1 MNHIAQ
7 NNNANTLPRT
17 LCGIG
22 ASPGI
27 VIGRLLHMGRRK
39 TKRRGRTFLDQ
50 EKVNLEIARF
60 KEAVD
65 QSEKQLQEI
74 RDQFVDQL
82 EDYISIIDSHILMLK
97 DKMIYDRSLEII
109 EKEKINAEWALEKS
123 LNQVRAVFQQLD
135 DQYLRERVQDV
146 EQVATRIFRVL
157 AGKEVDPFAEIEE
170 QVIVVARDFSPEDTV
185 RMPSDRVL
193 GFLTEMGGV
202 TSHTAIVARSLGIP
216 AVVGV
221 ENLCRQ
227 VATDDLVILD
237 GNSGHIYINPTLEQ
251 LEQYKEYQR
260 QYQDYSAQVVRFNYM
275 PAETIDGLRVDIF
288 ANIEMAEELDSA
300 LHYGAG
306 GIGLF
311 RSEYSYIGKD
321 NLPDE
326 EILFNLYKGLLAR
339 MTPSPVTIRTLDI
352 GGDKIASNI
361 KISGEANP
369 ALGLRAI
376 RFSLRE
382 PELFITQI
390 RALFRASIHGSLRI
404 MFPMIS
410 ALCEVKRVKEI
421 IAGVKEELDKEGH
434 PYDDSVKIGI
444 MIEVPS
450 AVSVADVLARE
461 VDFFSIGTNDLI
473 QYALAI
479 DRSNEHVAHMYEPFH
494 PAVLRMIKQVV
505 DVGHDA
511 GIEVGL
517 CGEMAGDVASLPL
530 LLGLGLDELSMP
542 PLSIPYIKR
551 MIRSSTVEEMEK
563 LAQDVLHCPSA
574 QEVVDYLADHLPQRY
589 PEEFGKEGLRRMKR
603 SCCSINMNDE
613 LTNSSI

>member
-1 MNHIAQ
+1 MNHIEQ
-7 NNNANTLPRT
+7 NNKTSNSAQT

-27 VIGRLLHMGRRK
+27 VVGRLLHMGRRK
-39 TKRRGRTFLDQ
+39 TKRRKHTSLDQ
-50 EKVNLEIARF
+50 EKVNLEIIRF
-60 KEAVD
+60 KEAVE
-65 QSEKQLQEI
+65 QSEEQLTEI
-74 RDQFVDQL
+74 RDHFVDQL

-123 LNQVRAVFQQLD
+123 LNQVRYVFQQID
-135 DQYLRERVQDV
+135 DQYLRERVHDV
-146 EQVATRIFRVL
+146 EHVAARIFRVL
-157 AGKEVDPFAEIEE
+157 AGKELDPFAEIEE

-237 GNSGHIYINPTLEQ
+237 GNTGHIYVNPTQEQ

-260 QYQDYSAQVVRFNYM
+260 QYQDYSEQVARFNYM
-275 PAETIDGLRVDIF
+275 PAETIDGLRVDIY

-326 EILFNLYKGLLAR
+326 ESLFELYKGLLIR
-339 MTPSPVTIRTLDI
+339 MSPSPVTIRTLDV

-382 PELFITQI
+382 PELFITQL
-390 RALFRASIHGSLRI
+390 RALFRASIHGSLRV

-410 ALCEVKRVKEI
+410 ALCELKRVKEI
-421 IAGVKEELDKEGH
+421 IAEVKEALAKERH

-479 DRSNEHVAHMYEPFH
+479 DRGNEHVAHMYEPFH
-494 PAVLRMIKQVV
+494 PGVLRMIKQVV
-505 DVGHDA
+505 DVGHEA

-542 PLSIPYIKR
+542 PLAIPYIKR
-551 MIRSSTVEEMEK
+551 MIRNSTVEEMEK
-563 LAQDVLHCPSA
+563 LAQDVLHCASA

-589 PEEFGKEGLRRMKR
+589 PEEFGKAGLRRMKR
-603 SCCSINMNDE
+603 SCCSVNMDDE
-613 LTNSSI
+613 ITTSSV